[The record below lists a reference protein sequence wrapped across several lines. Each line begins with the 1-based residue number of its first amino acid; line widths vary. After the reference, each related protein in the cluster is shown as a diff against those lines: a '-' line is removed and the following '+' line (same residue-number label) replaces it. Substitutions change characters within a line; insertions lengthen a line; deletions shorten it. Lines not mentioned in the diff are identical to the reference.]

1 MKLIPLLLSLAV
13 LPLMALLVGTRS
25 HDVTYS
31 IAAKGNNYPVM
42 LEDLEACQRIY
53 TEEYMPD
60 EDKRVSL
67 IIQCMVIERGH
78 HLKQTN

>member
-1 MKLIPLLLSLAV
+1 MKLIPLLLALAV

-42 LEDLEACQRIY
+42 LDDLEACKRIY

-60 EDKRVSL
+60 ASKRASL
-67 IIQCMVIERGH
+67 TVQCMVIERGH
-78 HLKQTN
+78 NLTQTN